1 MNNHRFIFH
10 PLAAIVVGG
19 LALWCASNRCK
30 PTATDETAKQAPA
43 DSNDNSSTKP
53 VYQLSVTGEPIPLN
67 PTLEKQQRLNQLVE
81 QRKQAEEY
89 NLKSGDEQA
98 IHQLMLAR
106 AQPHDYERHLS
117 KMMHQNVTIKRAL
130 MMMTGMSALGLVV
143 TQVSAADLQDQ
154 LNALSSELTQLGS
167 SIGNID
173 FDKLELE
180 AQDWIQ
186 TPLAPEAIMPSDI
199 IVGEEGVIAI
209 ADETITTT
217 ADAAL
222 SATPDLTD
230 IILNGIFG

>member
-1 MNNHRFIFH
+1 
-10 PLAAIVVGG
+10 
-19 LALWCASNRCK
+19 
-30 PTATDETAKQAPA
+30 
-43 DSNDNSSTKP
+43 
-53 VYQLSVTGEPIPLN
+53 
-67 PTLEKQQRLNQLVE
+67 
-81 QRKQAEEY
+81 
-89 NLKSGDEQA
+89 
-98 IHQLMLAR
+98 MLAR

-117 KMMHQNVTIKRAL
+117 KMMHQNLTIKRAL

-180 AQDWIQ
+180 EQDWIQ
-186 TPLAPEAIMPSDI
+186 TPLAPEAIIPSDI

-222 SATPDLTD
+222 SATPDLID

>member
-43 DSNDNSSTKP
+43 DSNDNSSIKP

-89 NLKSGDEQA
+89 ILKSGDEQA

-154 LNALSSELTQLGS
+154 LNALSSELTQLGRYRQYR
-167 SIGNID
+167 
-173 FDKLELE
+173 FRQARAE